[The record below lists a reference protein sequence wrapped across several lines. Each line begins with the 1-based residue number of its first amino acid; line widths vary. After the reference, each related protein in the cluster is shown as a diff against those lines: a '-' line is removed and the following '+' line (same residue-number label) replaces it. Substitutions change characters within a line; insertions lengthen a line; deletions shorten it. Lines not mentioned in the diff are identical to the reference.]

1 MCLACSLPQ
10 FSDSFFDLSNSTFNI
25 SDSDSGS
32 YTDERTTED
41 IIRNLSPYANKY
53 CVIGSFNI
61 NSLSGKF
68 SEVQEWIQVFDI
80 LTIQETKIDGSFLN
94 SQFAIEGYNM
104 YRRDRKKGGGGIVL
118 YIRKTIPS
126 YRLRIKCNEVEA
138 IVVDI
143 QIGQQHISLIC
154 GYKPPSV
161 KNNTFSD
168 EMHSLLD
175 AAISNSLNLICLG
188 HLNCDILHP
197 LEDEKEGRVW
207 MDICDIYDLQNL
219 ICEPT
224 RISKTRE
231 SCLDLIAT
239 NAPVFA
245 LHSGTLETGLSDH
258 KLVYTVLN
266 RKAMKPKTVLVK
278 RRCFKNFDTEVFN
291 KDLDNVPF
299 EAAYIFDDT
308 SDVCWAWETMYKSV
322 LDNHAPMKSQKRK
335 PASGQSKF
343 ITPELRRAIRKI
355 NSLKRKFNKSRSAD
369 N

>member
-32 YTDERTTED
+32 YTDERNTED

-94 SQFAIEGYNM
+94 SQFAIESYNM

-175 AAISNSLNLICLG
+175 AAISNSSNLICLG

-239 NAPVFA
+239 NAPV
-245 LHSGTLETGLSDH
+245 
-258 KLVYTVLN
+258 
-266 RKAMKPKTVLVK
+266 
-278 RRCFKNFDTEVFN
+278 
-291 KDLDNVPF
+291 
-299 EAAYIFDDT
+299 
-308 SDVCWAWETMYKSV
+308 
-322 LDNHAPMKSQKRK
+322 
-335 PASGQSKF
+335 
-343 ITPELRRAIRKI
+343 
-355 NSLKRKFNKSRSAD
+355 
-369 N
+369 

>member
-1 MCLACSLPQ
+1 MLSRTLTVGGSSGCVWPGVYRSSVTRFSTYRTLHLAS
-10 FSDSFFDLSNSTFNI
+10 FNI
-25 SDSDSGS
+25 SGSDSGS
-32 YTDERTTED
+32 YIERNTED

-68 SEVQEWIQVFDI
+68 SEVQEWIQVFEI
-80 LTIQETKIDGSFLN
+80 LTIQETKIDSSFPN

-104 YRRDRKKGGGGIVL
+104 YRRDRKKGGGVIVL

-138 IVVDI
+138 IVGDI

-154 GYKPPSV
+154 GFKPPSV
-161 KNNTFSD
+161 NNNTFSD
-168 EMHSLLD
+168 EIYGLLD
-175 AAISNSLNLICLG
+175 AAISNRSNLICLG
-188 HLNCDILHP
+188 DLDCDILHP
-197 LEDEKEGRVW
+197 LEDGKEGRAW
-207 MDICDIYDLQNL
+207 LDICDIYDLQNL

-231 SCLDLIAT
+231 SCLDLIVT

-245 LHSGTLETGLSDH
+245 LHSGTLEAGLSDH

-266 RKAMKPKTVLVK
+266 RKVMKPKTVFVK
-278 RRCFKNFDTEVFN
+278 RRCFKNFDKEAFN

-322 LDNHAPMKSQKRK
+322 
-335 PASGQSKF
+335 
-343 ITPELRRAIRKI
+343 
-355 NSLKRKFNKSRSAD
+355 
-369 N
+369 